1 MRLRE
6 DVLSRIGDRPI
17 AVIKP
22 PEIAGLIPEIEN
34 RGAADVARRALQN
47 TNQIFRYA
55 VAFGLVEQ
63 NPAAAFR
70 PADILKRQMTTNFAR
85 VETSE
90 LPALLKKI
98 DNYDA
103 SHFVRLALKLMVH
116 VFLRTNELIAA
127 QWSELDRSKKIW
139 NVPAERM
146 KLRRPH
152 IVPLSRQVLVLFD
165 ELWERRKND
174 VWIVPGERDNLYMS
188 RNSMLCALKRM
199 GYKGTMTGHGFRGL
213 ATTLLR
219 ERGYDKDL
227 VEMQLSHA
235 LANKV
240 EEAYNKARY
249 LPQRR
254 VMMQDWS
261 DFLDE
266 IRKSGKVDPLPGRRV
281 KEAADN
287 NERVA
292 VLNLELGLERGVV
305 SASTGAPGFRN
316 GAS

>member
-1 MRLRE
+1 MTERKAEKKAALEFRCIAHAEASGEVVDPFREVAARWFEKWRVGKVERYARDTEMRLRE

-55 VAFGLVEQ
+55 VALG
-63 NPAAAFR
+63 
-70 PADILKRQMTTNFAR
+70 
-85 VETSE
+85 
-90 LPALLKKI
+90 
-98 DNYDA
+98 
-103 SHFVRLALKLMVH
+103 
-116 VFLRTNELIAA
+116 
-127 QWSELDRSKKIW
+127 
-139 NVPAERM
+139 
-146 KLRRPH
+146 
-152 IVPLSRQVLVLFD
+152 
-165 ELWERRKND
+165 ERRKND
-174 VWIVPGERDNLYMS
+174 VGIFPGERDNLYMN

-305 SASTGAPGFRN
+305 SAPTGAPGAPAFRN

>member
-1 MRLRE
+1 MPVHAPNCSGGTDPMEERKAEKKAALEFRCIAHAEASGEVVDPFREVAARWFEKWRVGKVERYARDTEMRLRE

-55 VAFGLVEQ
+55 VALG
-63 NPAAAFR
+63 
-70 PADILKRQMTTNFAR
+70 
-85 VETSE
+85 
-90 LPALLKKI
+90 
-98 DNYDA
+98 
-103 SHFVRLALKLMVH
+103 
-116 VFLRTNELIAA
+116 
-127 QWSELDRSKKIW
+127 
-139 NVPAERM
+139 
-146 KLRRPH
+146 
-152 IVPLSRQVLVLFD
+152 
-165 ELWERRKND
+165 ERRKND
-174 VWIVPGERDNLYMS
+174 VGIFPGERDNLYMN

-305 SASTGAPGFRN
+305 SAPTGAPGAPAFRN